1 MVIDDHLSLS
11 IKTQDDIQKKV
22 NQIKNVVEIANE
34 KTLQYLEKKK
44 EQELQSQ
51 RIEIEAARNLVKIKS
66 RLKDINL

>member
-1 MVIDDHLSLS
+1 VVIDDHLSLS